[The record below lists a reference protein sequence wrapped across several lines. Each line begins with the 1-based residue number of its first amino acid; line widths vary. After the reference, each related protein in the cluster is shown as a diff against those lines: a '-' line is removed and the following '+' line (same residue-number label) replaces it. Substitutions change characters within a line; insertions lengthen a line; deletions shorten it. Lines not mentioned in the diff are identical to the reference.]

1 MTFATQTDLFSAE
14 QAAKQP
20 KSYAV
25 QKYRLTYVKENS
37 SFNRIRISSR
47 TDVADFCTQYLS
59 PLPVENVCIIALDTG
74 NNIIGYEALEG
85 ATNQC
90 AVYPTNVF
98 RFLLTSGAASFILA
112 HNHPGGSSHAS
123 EADWKLTERLK
134 KAGELLDLPLLDH
147 ILITETA
154 CISLR
159 NCGRWGREL
168 TGKGRASPLV

>member
-1 MTFATQTDLFSAE
+1 LSGAFNKF
-14 QAAKQP
+14 
-20 KSYAV
+20 
-25 QKYRLTYVKENS
+25 LTNCKKRRW

-47 TDVADFCTQYLS
+47 TDVRDFCTQYLS

-159 NCGRWGREL
+159 ESSRWGRD
-168 TGKGRASPLV
+168 

>member
-1 MTFATQTDLFSAE
+1 VGGNVSAPRKPE
-14 QAAKQP
+14 RKA
-20 KSYAV
+20 
-25 QKYRLTYVKENS
+25 
-37 SFNRIRISSR
+37 
-47 TDVADFCTQYLS
+47 
-59 PLPVENVCIIALDTG
+59 
-74 NNIIGYEALEG
+74 
-85 ATNQC
+85 NQC

-159 NCGRWGREL
+159 ESSRWGRD
-168 TGKGRASPLV
+168 